1 MAKYG
6 TAALLLLASMMMQK
20 SAAVC
25 PNDLINSVYC
35 PFHDVS
41 ILVQA
46 TNDEANELGDLVN
59 PNGGSSLQ
67 SLADG
72 YAYLYDGVNNP
83 YNRFKTYPSYAAT
96 KSETLMCYENYYGPN
111 YHPNTVVK
119 AALDRNV
126 INFPGP
132 ALTQDYS
139 DATRTGPEYYIAE
152 ESAKKINQYTTALLE
167 MYQLME
173 QALRAV
179 LQGCISIVPNG
190 NMAGCDN
197 AVEIWDN
204 AAAIQTGPN
213 VLGEKRCLN
222 YLTCGFNWISTN
234 TIALANIK
242 VLNLFQLGQ
251 TAVRTGDCCAIK
263 AIIKLIQSAQ
273 LIPYIQGV
281 ARYAWKISNAAV
293 KTLAANN
300 KWYAEGAA
308 FATGMLPQLYKCNMN
323 AATVVD
329 KRFQLEVGNQ
339 WGSGTFLDFMNII
352 RAEYP
357 CLCITCEDVGGLWD
371 GAAYY
376 PGAEPC
382 VTNYGSYSAC

>member
-6 TAALLLLASMMMQK
+6 TAALFLLASMMMQK
-20 SAAVC
+20 SAGVC
-25 PNDLINSVYC
+25 PDSLVNSVYC

-41 ILVQA
+41 NLVQA
-46 TNDEANELGDLVN
+46 TNNEANELGDLVN
-59 PNGGSSLQ
+59 PGGSSLQ
-67 SLADG
+67 SLQAG
-72 YAYLYDGVNNP
+72 YEYLYDGVGNP
-83 YNRFKTYPSYAAT
+83 YNRFKTYPSYTTT
-96 KSETLMCYENYYGPN
+96 KSETLMCYEEYYDPN
-111 YHPNTVVK
+111 YNPNTVVK
-119 AALDRNV
+119 AALEREV
-126 INFPGP
+126 INFPSGP

-139 DATRTGPEYYIAE
+139 DATRTGPEYFIAE

-173 QALRAV
+173 FSLRKV
-179 LQGCISIVPNG
+179 LQNCIS
-190 NMAGCDN
+190 MAGCDD

-213 VLGEKRCLN
+213 ALGEKRCLN
-222 YLTCGFNWISTN
+222 YLTCGFNWISSN

-273 LIPYIQGV
+273 IVPYIQGV
-281 ARYAWKISNAAV
+281 ARYAWKISNAPD

-323 AATVVD
+323 AATNVD
-329 KRFQLEVGNQ
+329 TRFQLQVGKD
-339 WGSGTFLDFMNII
+339 WSGTFLDFMNII

-376 PGAEPC
+376 PGAAPC
-382 VTNYGSYSAC
+382 VTNFGGFTAC